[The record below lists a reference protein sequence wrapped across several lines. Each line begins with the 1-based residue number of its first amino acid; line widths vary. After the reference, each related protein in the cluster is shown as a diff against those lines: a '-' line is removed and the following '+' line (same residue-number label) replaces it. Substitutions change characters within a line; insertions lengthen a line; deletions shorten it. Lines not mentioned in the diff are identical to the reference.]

1 LLMAWRDKSD
11 AVARF
16 VKGIQDA
23 DVAMPANP
31 ENVRDFAVDQIFGD
45 EVRTLHPWHRVSP
58 MTLVDF
64 ILLKKQ
70 VFYIPTIRDGV

>member
-1 LLMAWRDKSD
+1 
-11 AVARF
+11 
-16 VKGIQDA
+16 
-23 DVAMPANP
+23 
-31 ENVRDFAVDQIFGD
+31 
-45 EVRTLHPWHRVSP
+45 

>member
-1 LLMAWRDKSD
+1 MPHPEIGVGHVGGHLLVAWRDQGD

-23 DVAMPANP
+23 DVAVPANP

-45 EVRTLHPWHRVSP
+45 EVRTLHPWHRVP
-58 MTLVDF
+58 PVLVG
-64 ILLKKQ
+64 LS
-70 VFYIPTIRDGV
+70 Y

>member
-1 LLMAWRDKSD
+1 
-11 AVARF
+11 
-16 VKGIQDA
+16 
-23 DVAMPANP
+23 MPANP
-31 ENVRDFAVDQIFGD
+31 ENVWDFAVDQIFGD